1 MISWVVGQIEGDE
14 QFIFILDQFKD
25 RFADAGVKVVFFS
38 KCTSTN
44 RSACWLEFIDVDIMS
59 NYVPQFD
66 VTNFSRKN
74 NITKTCY
81 CYTKLKFP
89 NGVLTVSVAQLKDCS
104 GKEEAEEKIPI
115 YVLILIKMEAHNL
128 R

>member
-1 MISWVVGQIEGDE
+1 MTLTDQVVKSKLEDEFYIRESANDLMGCGVGQTEGDE

-44 RSACWLEFIDVDIMS
+44 RSACW
-59 NYVPQFD
+59 
-66 VTNFSRKN
+66 KN

-115 YVLILIKMEAHNL
+115 YVLIKMEAHNL

>member
-1 MISWVVGQIEGDE
+1 MGQTEGDE

-59 NYVPQFD
+59 NYVPQFN
-66 VTNFSRKN
+66 VTTSPGR
-74 NITKTCY
+74 I
-81 CYTKLKFP
+81 
-89 NGVLTVSVAQLKDCS
+89 
-104 GKEEAEEKIPI
+104 
-115 YVLILIKMEAHNL
+115 
-128 R
+128 